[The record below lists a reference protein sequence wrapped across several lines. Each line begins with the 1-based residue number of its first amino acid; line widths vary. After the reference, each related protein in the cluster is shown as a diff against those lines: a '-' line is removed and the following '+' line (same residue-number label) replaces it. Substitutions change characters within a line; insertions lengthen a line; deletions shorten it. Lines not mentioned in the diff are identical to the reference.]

1 MQCVSK
7 HAVCKTACV
16 CISQV
21 ITCNI
26 HKITCTTLYLPVLD
40 WSVPNDFIVLLTNV
54 RICHSFGVIIIY
66 QTNSYFD
73 EVYNISASWLCKLVH
88 QCLRE
93 LDCLSMKAFTFILL
107 SQNICLNSNKQEKS
121 DKNVIKET
129 HPTVIF
135 LSVNYGN
142 KHAAKTVL

>member
-1 MQCVSK
+1 
-7 HAVCKTACV
+7 
-16 CISQV
+16 
-21 ITCNI
+21 
-26 HKITCTTLYLPVLD
+26 
-40 WSVPNDFIVLLTNV
+40 
-54 RICHSFGVIIIY
+54 
-66 QTNSYFD
+66 
-73 EVYNISASWLCKLVH
+73 
-88 QCLRE
+88 
-93 LDCLSMKAFTFILL
+93 MKAFTFILL